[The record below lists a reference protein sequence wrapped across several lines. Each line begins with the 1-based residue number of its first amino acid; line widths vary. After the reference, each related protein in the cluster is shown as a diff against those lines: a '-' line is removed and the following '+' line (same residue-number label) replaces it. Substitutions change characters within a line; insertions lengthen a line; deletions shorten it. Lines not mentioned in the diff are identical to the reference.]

1 MYFRA
6 PLHPFSAN
14 RSHLAATNM
23 KLPQELIDAVID
35 NLSISMAQKDRTGH
49 GPRPRMAVPHE
60 LVATLK
66 ACALSS
72 RSFLARSQR
81 ELFTSVTCTS
91 ETNTVFRFHE
101 LLSRSP
107 HIGAYVKHFSL
118 IGVGDD
124 SLQDYIPAALIL
136 PLLPNLTSLRVIPT
150 MHMSQRWD
158 NQPVPF
164 RAALRGA
171 TSLRSLRR
179 LSLYNYSFPDA
190 PTLDSILCQATG
202 LKELELSEI
211 SFIDDSIR
219 HVDPAR
225 LEALVVLDTLKVYHL
240 DTTAIAAAFALVDVT
255 HLRCLKVSSMRVA
268 TPIFKANAQ
277 TIQQVRGFF
286 PDETSDIWD
295 PDILKGNKSLRSI
308 DVLAINSTMPSILR
322 DFGDFSHLS
331 ALTNISLHF
340 SEMLNRSI
348 SNAAMWAALDAILAP
363 ASDSIEVQI
372 YGVTDADT
380 PPDLALVKSW
390 LPSVAAKI
398 SVHLEFGW

>member
-1 MYFRA
+1 
-6 PLHPFSAN
+6 
-14 RSHLAATNM
+14 M

-35 NLSISMAQKDRTGH
+35 NLSISMAQKDRTSH
-49 GPRPRMAVPHE
+49 GPRARMAVPRE

-136 PLLPNLTSLRVIPT
+136 PLLPNLTSLRVIPI

-164 RAALRGA
+164 QAALRGA

-202 LKELELSEI
+202 LKELELSGI

-225 LEALVVLDTLKVYHL
+225 LEALVVLDTLKVDFLHHL
-240 DTTAIAAAFALVDVT
+240 DTTAIVAAFALVDVT
-255 HLRCLKVSSMRVA
+255 HLRCLKVSRMRVS

-286 PDETSDIWD
+286 PDETSGIWD

-340 SEMLNRSI
+340 SEMLDRSI
-348 SNAAMWAALDAILAP
+348 YAAAMWANLDAILAP

-372 YGVTDADT
+372 YGMTDTDT

-390 LPSVAAKI
+390 LPSVTAKI